1 MVTREEALS
10 YHRDGRPG
18 KIEIHSTKPSF
29 TARDLSL
36 TYTPGVAEPCLEI
49 AKNPEDSFLYTSR
62 GNLVGVVTNGTAVL
76 GLGNIG
82 PQAAKPV
89 MEGKAVLFKRFADI
103 DCFDIEIAETDVDA
117 FCEHVRALEPTFGG
131 INLEDIKAPECFV
144 IENRLKEEMDIP
156 VFHDDQHGTA
166 IICGAAF
173 LNAMKIGGK
182 KAEEVQVVFSGA
194 GAAAISCAKLLLSLG
209 VNPEHLLVVD
219 SKGVL
224 TSERADSVNEYKR
237 PFCRETNKKTLAEAM
252 VGADVF
258 YGLSAKDIVSPEML
272 LSMNDAPLVLA
283 LANPDPEI
291 DYTLAR
297 ETRPDAIVGT
307 GRSDFPN
314 QVNNV
319 LGFPFIFRG
328 ALDVRARKVND
339 EMQIAA
345 VEALAHLA
353 RQDVPEAVALAYGGR
368 RFEFG
373 PDYIIPKPMD
383 PRVLTHVAPAVAK
396 AACDSGV
403 ARSPIEDWDAYRE
416 SLDLRLGKEKEVL
429 RFAVHRAKTHK
440 SRIVFP
446 EGDFD
451 RILRAAAILRDDQ
464 IVEPI
469 LIGSLDT
476 IHEKIERLDL
486 GDRLKDVEIHE
497 PEKSPLYEEFW
508 HDYYKLRERKGITN
522 YYARRHMTWRLHFAS
537 MMLRKGLVDAMVC
550 GVGNTY
556 TEMLRPIFTLVPKRE
571 NSNHSA
577 GVHLVL
583 KRNELTF
590 FADTTA
596 VIKPTPAQIAE
607 TAWSTADL
615 AKRFDVEP
623 RVALISFSTFGSVD
637 HPEVDKVLEAL
648 EIVRAKRPDIIVEG
662 EMRVDTAL
670 MPEFVNEH
678 YPFSQLGGRANVLI
692 FPDVST
698 GNIAYKIA
706 ESFGGALVLGPY
718 LTGLERPVSLVTRYA
733 TIDNILHAS
742 VMAAMLA
749 QTPEPSGIHPLPA
762 NDLLERVVKS

>member
-18 KIEIHSTKPSF
+18 KIEIQSTKPSF

-36 TYTPGVAEPCLEI
+36 AYSPGVAEPCLEI
-49 AKNPEDSFLYTSR
+49 EKNPEDSFNYTAR

-82 PQAAKPV
+82 AEASKPV

-103 DCFDIEIAETDVDA
+103 DCFDIEINETDVDA
-117 FCEHVRALEPTFGG
+117 FCKIVRSLEPTFGG
-131 INLEDIKAPECFV
+131 INLEDIKAPECFL
-144 IENRLKEEMDIP
+144 IEKRLNDEMDIP

-166 IICGAAF
+166 IICAAAF
-173 LNAMKIGGK
+173 LNVMKISSK
-182 KAEEVQVVFSGA
+182 KAEDVKVVFSGA
-194 GAAAISCAKLLLSLG
+194 GAAAISCAKLLISMG
-209 VNPEHLLVVD
+209 VREENVFIVD

-224 TSERADSVNEYKR
+224 TMERKDSVNEFKR
-237 PFCRETNKKTLAEAM
+237 PFCRETDKKTLADAM

-258 YGLSAKDIVSPEML
+258 CGLSVKDIVSPEML
-272 LSMNDAPLVLA
+272 MSMASDPLVLA
-283 LANPDPEI
+283 MANPDPEI
-291 DYTLAR
+291 DYDLAR

-328 ALDVRARKVND
+328 ALDVRARKVNE
-339 EMQIAA
+339 EMKIAA
-345 VEALAHLA
+345 VEALAKLA
-353 RQDVPEAVALAYGGR
+353 RQEVPEAVALAYGGR
-368 RFEFG
+368 HFEFG
-373 PDYIIPKPMD
+373 PEYIIPKPMD

-403 ARSPIEDWDAYRE
+403 ARTPIDDWDEYRE
-416 SLDLRLGKEKEVL
+416 ALDVRLGKEKEVL
-429 RFAVHRAKTHK
+429 RFATQRAKAHK

-446 EGDFD
+446 EGDFE
-451 RILRAAAILRDDQ
+451 RILRAAAILREDDV
-464 IVEPI
+464 IEPV
-469 LIGSLDT
+469 LIGPMESIQT
-476 IHEKIERLDL
+476 KIREMDLSDRLD
-486 GDRLKDVEIHE
+486 GVEIHE
-497 PEKSPLYEEFW
+497 PQSSPYYEEFW
-508 HDYYKLRERKGITN
+508 RDYYKLRERKGITN
-522 YYARRHMTWRLHFAS
+522 YYARRRMTWRLQFAS
-537 MMLRKGLVDAMVC
+537 MMLRKGIVDAMVC

-556 TEMLRPIFTLVPKRE
+556 TEMLRPIFSLVPKCE
-571 NSNHSA
+571 HSNHSA

-583 KRNELTF
+583 KKNELTF

-596 VIKPTPAQIAE
+596 VIRPTAEQIAE

-637 HPEVDKVLEAL
+637 HPEVEKVREAL
-648 EIVRAKRPDIIVEG
+648 AIVRERRPDIIIEG

-670 MPEFVNEH
+670 MPEFVKEH
-678 YPFSQLGGRANVLI
+678 YPFSKLGGRANVMI
-692 FPDVST
+692 FPDVSS

-706 ESFGGALVLGPY
+706 EAFGGALILGPF
-718 LTGLERPVSLVTRYA
+718 LTGLERQVSMVTRYA
-733 TIDNILHAS
+733 SVDNILHAS

-749 QTPEPSGIHPLPA
+749 ASPQPCGIAPEPAS
-762 NDLLERVVKS
+762 DLLERMVKS